1 MDMHGKIK
9 PRSRRYIPAVNK
21 VLDALDHVDLP
32 RSIIVA
38 VVRRQLA
45 ALRQSDK
52 IVTFEDVF
60 DHVMRALDRH
70 TRSRLQPVINGTG
83 VILHTNFGRA
93 PLSADAREA
102 IEQIATNYS
111 NLEFDLAAGQ
121 RGNRAAY
128 LENNLAIL
136 CGAEAATVVNNCA
149 AALVLIVRH
158 FVASRTRGRRAVGA
172 QTSDTTAR
180 VPPKE
185 IIISRGELVQIGG
198 GFRIGEIVEAAG
210 AKVREVGAT
219 NKTVLADYTRAISK
233 NAALI
238 LRVHRSNFFMEGFV
252 DSPSV
257 TELAHLARKCRVP
270 SVVDLG
276 SGLLNQIDELG
287 ENEAT
292 PAETLRDGADLIC
305 FSGDK
310 LFGGPQA
317 GVIAGKKRFVSAL
330 KGEPLFRALRCDK
343 LTLAALQATV
353 DLHLNHSAEIPA
365 LALIKMPK
373 DQLRAR
379 AADII
384 TRLRG
389 LPAQITVGRSAVKS
403 GGGTMPRAII
413 PSITIDIRPENCSAN
428 EFAARLRALTPP
440 VIGYIANRSLKLDLR
455 TILPHQDDLVVDA
468 IRSACT
474 AGES

>member
-1 MDMHGKIK
+1 VRRCYWQNLSTTPQRSIDMHKK
-9 PRSRRYIPAVNK
+9 VNPRSRRYLPAVNK

-32 RSIIVA
+32 RPIIVA
-38 VVRRQLA
+38 TVRRELA
-45 ALRQSDK
+45 ALRESDK
-52 IVTFEDVF
+52 IITFEDVF
-60 DHVMRALDRH
+60 DHVMRALGRH

-93 PLSADAREA
+93 PLNSAVREV

-111 NLEFDLAAGQ
+111 NLEYDLAAGQ
-121 RGNRAAY
+121 RGNRAGY

-136 CGAEAATVVNNCA
+136 CAAESATVVNNCA
-149 AALVLIVRH
+149 AALILIVGH
-158 FVASRTRGRRAVGA
+158 FVAAKPEV
-172 QTSDTTAR
+172 
-180 VPPKE
+180 
-185 IIISRGELVQIGG
+185 IISRGELVQIGG

-210 AKVREVGAT
+210 AKLREIGAT
-219 NKTVLADYTRAISK
+219 NKTTLADYTRAISK
-233 NAALI
+233 NTAMI

-252 DSPSV
+252 DSPAV
-257 TELAHLARKCRVP
+257 TDLAGLARKRRVP
-270 SVVDLG
+270 FVVDLG
-276 SGLLNQIDELG
+276 SGLLNQIEELG
-287 ENEAT
+287 EREAT
-292 PAETLRDGADLIC
+292 PAETLRAGADLVC

-317 GVIAGKKRFVSAL
+317 GIIVGKKRFVTAL
-330 KGEPLFRALRCDK
+330 KREPLFRALRCDK

-353 DLHLNHSAEIPA
+353 DLHLSKSADVPA
-365 LALIKMPK
+365 LALIKIPK
-373 DQLRAR
+373 DELRAR

-389 LPAQITVGRSAVKS
+389 LPAQITVGRGAVKS
-403 GGGTMPRAII
+403 GGGTSPRAVI
-413 PSITIDIRPENCSAN
+413 PSISIDIRPENCSPN

-440 VIGYIANRSLKLDLR
+440 VVGYIANRSFKLDLR